1 MPRRSTCCA
10 RPSPR
15 TKGLRANVTRFADD
29 AGRASE
35 FVLWNDPGDDLFGAF
50 ARCERIVGAMEQL
63 LGGEVYHY
71 HTKLNMKRPRVGGAW
86 NWHQDY
92 GYWYNNG
99 CLFPDMATVAIAVH
113 PATREN
119 GCLQVLRGSHKMGRI
134 DHGRVGGQTGADLD
148 RVNEAMA
155 VLERVYVELEPGDV
169 VFFHC
174 NMLHGSDMNTSNQPR
189 HQLTCCYNRASNNP
203 IKAHHHPR
211 YTPLEIVPDG
221 RIKAPGP
228 DPGRPRP
235 HVLRAGRGRDGRGR
249 SGRRGTRSFVRTEP
263 QIPVLCDLA
272 PLATR
277 RRRTKRVVAG
287 VNAVVQPF
295 RHVGLDVADAIF
307 SGPPCRAPRY
317 RPRGPCSGRLK
328 PEGATRA
335 NGCPVATRR

>member
-1 MPRRSTCCA
+1 MLDQNDVAAFDRDGYLIKRHTFDA
-10 RPSPR
+10 EEIDLLRQAIA
-15 TKGLRANVTRFADD
+15 TDEGLRANVTRFADD

-221 RIKAPGP
+221 RIKALG
-228 DPGRPRP
+228 
-235 HVLRAGRGRDGRGR
+235 LTLAGHA
-249 SGRRGTRSFVRTEP
+249 RTFYVPEE
-263 QIPVLCDLA
+263 D
-272 PLATR
+272 AT
-277 RRRTKRVVAG
+277 VVAEAAG
-287 VNAVVQPF
+287 
-295 RHVGLDVADAIF
+295 
-307 SGPPCRAPRY
+307 
-317 RPRGPCSGRLK
+317 
-328 PEGATRA
+328 EGHDLS
-335 NGCPVATRR
+335 